1 VNRADEERVLNDY
14 PDKVADAL
22 KEWKTAILD
31 REQKEALTYFRL
43 KANAG
48 IEKVTERWLEN
59 KVREDKECYK
69 ARLDEIVKESEY
81 TRLYEKLL
89 SVKIVARVRTAF

>member
-1 VNRADEERVLNDY
+1 VNRADEERILTDY

-22 KEWKTAILD
+22 KAWKIAILD
-31 REQKEALTYFRL
+31 REQKEALTYFRM
-43 KANAG
+43 KAKAG
-48 IEKVTERWLEN
+48 LEKVTEKWLEN
-59 KVREDKECYK
+59 MVREDQECYK
-69 ARLDEIVKESEY
+69 ARLDEIVKESDY